1 MEPQAKPGDYI
12 FGAHNGTRP
21 EDTYIIG
28 TKESLRE
35 AGVTGVELD
44 EGEALVYTTL
54 TSAQAGYQGK
64 LWIAN
69 GELDTGELG
78 KHVNTWNGDPL
89 AERLKG
95 LAFKHLQ
102 RPEVTYEK
110 NGEEK
115 RLDEKDKNVML
126 EYVGRR

>member
-1 MEPQAKPGDYI
+1 MGPEPKPGDYI
-12 FGAHNGTRP
+12 FGSHNGTRL

-28 TKESLRE
+28 TKESLE
-35 AGVTGVELD
+35 KAGVTGLGLD

-54 TSAQAGYQGK
+54 TSALPGYQGT

-69 GELDTGELG
+69 GELKNGELG

-89 AERLKG
+89 AEKLKG

-102 RPEVTYEK
+102 QPDIWHYKGGKKEK
-110 NGEEK
+110 MAEPVRNA
-115 RLDEKDKNVML
+115 VL
-126 EYVGRR
+126 EYVGGL